1 LGVVPLALSPRT
13 HELRTNETLV
23 YAFEGGV
30 WRPAFKVFVHQIP
43 ATRDAIKD
51 GFVLDEDPIQ

>member
-1 LGVVPLALSPRT
+1 LGIVHLALSART
-13 HELRTNETLV
+13 QELRTNETLV
-23 YAFEGGV
+23 YALEGDV
-30 WRPAFKVFVHQIP
+30 WWQAFMVFVRQIP